1 MYQIVK
7 RRLKDNVKTF
17 LRQSK
22 TSFKQKKRKRVI
34 SIHERHLMHF
44 TLFLYF
50 DAIRHANQRR
60 WCHECTIKIFRRS
73 FDIARHTV
81 HLCVRKIFSLHPL
94 TETDF
99 LPNELRSEEDQTLI
113 GIFWLLPPIIE
124 EDDERSRFP
133 RRSMSENHLI
143 VTKGS
148 LHNVASK
155 DYIRGSHVPCFQPY
169 EDVYEPNI
177 EEWLLQDVLDTNL
190 EKDPSICICIGKTI
204 FLTRLLD

>member
-1 MYQIVK
+1 
-7 RRLKDNVKTF
+7 
-17 LRQSK
+17 
-22 TSFKQKKRKRVI
+22 
-34 SIHERHLMHF
+34 MHF

-113 GIFWLLPPIIE
+113 GIFWFLPPIIE
-124 EDDERSRFP
+124 GEDERSRFP

-143 VTKGS
+143 ITKKS

-169 EDVYEPNI
+169 EDVYELNI
-177 EEWLLQDVLDTNL
+177 EE
-190 EKDPSICICIGKTI
+190 
-204 FLTRLLD
+204 